1 MIDEEY
7 FDKMIQFE
15 NDLKNQGW
23 EKRVEGLRMMKE
35 QNKRIELLSKSVK
48 IIDFFPT
55 CKNLINEYSILN
67 QDKRNFIKNN
77 VNKRKKFTKKERNVL
92 NCFYIRK

>member
-1 MIDEEY
+1 LTNEILELVKEVKIKILTLNEIALKPNLMIDEEY

-67 QDKRNFIKNN
+67 
-77 VNKRKKFTKKERNVL
+77 
-92 NCFYIRK
+92 